1 MAEGFEIRSRH
12 RSFGGRVTFC
22 SHRSVVNSC
31 EMRFSVFEPPEAAH
45 RPVPV
50 VTWLSGLSCTEENF
64 MVKAGAQR
72 LAAELGLMIVV
83 PDTSPRGEGVAD
95 DPDSDLGQGAGFYV
109 DATRQPWSAHYR
121 MYSYVTQEL
130 PALVGDRFPADLD
143 RQGIFGHSMGGHGAL
158 VIGLRNP
165 ETYASVSAFAPISA
179 PARSPWGSKAFAAYL
194 GDDPKG
200 WRDWDATDL
209 VGQISDARGRSRILV
224 DQGLDDAFLEEQ
236 LMPDALEEACAR
248 ANYPLELRRHPGY
261 DHSYYFIA
269 SFIDDH
275 LSHHAGVLG

>member
-1 MAEGFEIRSRH
+1 
-12 RSFGGRVTFC
+12 
-22 SHRSVVNSC
+22 
-31 EMRFSVFEPPEAAH
+31 
-45 RPVPV
+45 
-50 VTWLSGLSCTEENF
+50 
-64 MVKAGAQR
+64 
-72 LAAELGLMIVV
+72 
-83 PDTSPRGEGVAD
+83 
-95 DPDSDLGQGAGFYV
+95 
-109 DATRQPWSAHYR
+109 
-121 MYSYVTQEL
+121 VTQEL

>member
-83 PDTSPRGEGVAD
+83 PDPKHLEGMPAKRSNGGPRVMFAGTPYAHIMVPIE
-95 DPDSDLGQGAGFYV
+95 DL
-109 DATRQPWSAHYR
+109 
-121 MYSYVTQEL
+121 L
-130 PALVGDRFPADLD
+130 
-143 RQGIFGHSMGGHGAL
+143 
-158 VIGLRNP
+158 
-165 ETYASVSAFAPISA
+165 
-179 PARSPWGSKAFAAYL
+179 AR
-194 GDDPKG
+194 
-200 WRDWDATDL
+200 WR
-209 VGQISDARGRSRILV
+209 
-224 DQGLDDAFLEEQ
+224 
-236 LMPDALEEACAR
+236 
-248 ANYPLELRRHPGY
+248 
-261 DHSYYFIA
+261 
-269 SFIDDH
+269 
-275 LSHHAGVLG
+275 